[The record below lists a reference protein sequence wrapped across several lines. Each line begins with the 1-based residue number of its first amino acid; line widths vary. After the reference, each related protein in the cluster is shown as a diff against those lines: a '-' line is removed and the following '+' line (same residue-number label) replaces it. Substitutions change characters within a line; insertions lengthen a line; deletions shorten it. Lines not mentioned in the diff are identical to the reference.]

1 MALSRYTLCD
11 NSIRKRSELKNPGLF
26 YGAIA
31 VAVVALLL
39 CVYYGI
45 PGVNH
50 VLVSGNPTA
59 AHFKHVALFGALTVL
74 AVIGALVTRPKAVAK

>member
-1 MALSRYTLCD
+1 MD
-11 NSIRKRSELKNPGLF
+11 NAKNPGLF

-31 VAVVALLL
+31 VAIVALLITI
-39 CVYYGI
+39 YYII

-59 AHFKHVALFGALTVL
+59 VHIKHVFLFAVLTVL
-74 AVIGALVTRPKAVAK
+74 GIIAALVTRPKAAAK

>member
-1 MALSRYTLCD
+1 
-11 NSIRKRSELKNPGLF
+11 LKNPGLF

-39 CVYYGI
+39 TIYYVI

-59 AHFKHVALFGALTVL
+59 THLKHVALFGALTVL
-74 AVIGALVTRPKAVAK
+74 GVIGALVTRPKAAAKEAN

>member
-1 MALSRYTLCD
+1 MSNA
-11 NSIRKRSELKNPGLF
+11 KNPSLF

-31 VAVVALLL
+31 VAVVALLITI
-39 CVYYGI
+39 YYVI

-59 AHFKHVALFGALTVL
+59 MHLKHVILFAALTVL
-74 AVIGALVTRPKAVAK
+74 AVIGALVTRPKAAAK

>member
-1 MALSRYTLCD
+1 MD
-11 NSIRKRSELKNPGLF
+11 NAKNPGLF

-31 VAVVALLL
+31 VAIVALLITI
-39 CVYYGI
+39 YYVI

-59 AHFKHVALFGALTVL
+59 VHLKHVFLFAVLTVL
-74 AVIGALVTRPKAVAK
+74 GIIAALVTRPKAVAK

>member
-1 MALSRYTLCD
+1 MANT
-11 NSIRKRSELKNPGLF
+11 KNPGLF

-31 VAVVALLL
+31 VAIVALLITI
-39 CVYYGI
+39 YYVI

-59 AHFKHVALFGALTVL
+59 VHIKHVFLFAVLTVL
-74 AVIGALVTRPKAVAK
+74 GIIAALVTRPQAPAK

>member
-1 MALSRYTLCD
+1 MD
-11 NSIRKRSELKNPGLF
+11 NAKNPGLF

-31 VAVVALLL
+31 VAIVALLITI
-39 CVYYGI
+39 YYVI

-59 AHFKHVALFGALTVL
+59 VHIKHVFLFAVLTVL
-74 AVIGALVTRPKAVAK
+74 GIIAALVTRPKAAAK

>member
-1 MALSRYTLCD
+1 VITALERGLKFMS
-11 NSIRKRSELKNPGLF
+11 NAKNPALF

-39 CVYYGI
+39 CIYYVI
-45 PGVNH
+45 PGINH

-59 AHFKHVALFGALTVL
+59 MHLKHVALFAALTVL
-74 AVIGALVTRPKAVAK
+74 GVIGALVTRPKAVAK

>member
-1 MALSRYTLCD
+1 MD
-11 NSIRKRSELKNPGLF
+11 NAKNPGLF

-31 VAVVALLL
+31 VAIVALLITI
-39 CVYYGI
+39 YYVI

-59 AHFKHVALFGALTVL
+59 VHIKHVFLFAVLTVL
-74 AVIGALVTRPKAVAK
+74 GIIAALVTRPQAPAK